1 MKKFFIKNSNGEF
14 SEGDIFDTNA
24 NDHTNIRFGSF
35 LGVFIKYVPAC
46 KRFGMGSNQHFRRH
60 SSCSHNC
67 CRHFDQGRRSVF

>member
-35 LGVFIKYVPAC
+35 LGVFISLFLLVSDLGWAA
-46 KRFGMGSNQHFRRH
+46 NQHFRRH